1 MTKDG
6 LFFKSISRVHPR
18 FRTPVNAI
26 LIQSA
31 WAVGLLLLWVTLED
45 LITYVVFSDWIFFG
59 LTAVAIF
66 IFRHRRKD
74 MPRPYRTLGYPVVP
88 LVFIIFTFL
97 FVIVTLIEKPM
108 HALAGLMLILIALPI
123 YYYFK
128 KANAKELDSAHLDS
142 G

>member
-1 MTKDG
+1 
-6 LFFKSISRVHPR
+6 
-18 FRTPVNAI
+18 
-26 LIQSA
+26 
-31 WAVGLLLLWVTLED
+31 
-45 LITYVVFSDWIFFG
+45 
-59 LTAVAIF
+59 
-66 IFRHRRKD
+66 

-108 HALAGLMLILIALPI
+108 HVLAGLMLILIALPI

-128 KANAKELDSAHLDS
+128 KANTKELDSAHFDS